1 VGNNLGQILQKIR
14 EVKGMSLRAVEEKT
28 KISNAYLS
36 QLENG
41 KAENPSPHILY
52 KLSSLYE
59 ISYDSLMEAAGYL
72 FPSTH
77 QGEKKSN
84 KNSLQEALMSA
95 KLTTEEQ
102 SKVAEFI
109 GYLRS
114 QRRKKDRKK

>member
-1 VGNNLGQILQKIR
+1 
-14 EVKGMSLRAVEEKT
+14 
-28 KISNAYLS
+28 
-36 QLENG
+36 
-41 KAENPSPHILY
+41 
-52 KLSSLYE
+52 
-59 ISYDSLMEAAGYL
+59 MEAAGYL
-72 FPSTH
+72 FPSTN